1 MDLKDSFKRSDV
13 VLTVNDRT
21 EAGCICAIFELL
33 PFLLLC
39 SQDEDNDESSRMI
52 RCSASV
58 SVYCASSTEGKLLSV
73 P

>member
-1 MDLKDSFKRSDV
+1 MTEQRQV
-13 VLTVNDRT
+13 V
-21 EAGCICAIFELL
+21 CAIFELL